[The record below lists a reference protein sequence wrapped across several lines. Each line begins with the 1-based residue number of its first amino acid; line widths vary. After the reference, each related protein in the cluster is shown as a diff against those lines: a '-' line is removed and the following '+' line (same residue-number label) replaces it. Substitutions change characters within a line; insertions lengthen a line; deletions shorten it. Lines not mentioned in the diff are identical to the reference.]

1 MYANSDLF
9 WCSQGVDKRGLLSL
23 TNGFAVRRWTIRLRA
38 LDIMPDIISFCA
50 SIWLASPSAVAV
62 GLACRNLSMKVSLRS
77 PVLFFLIKLIRHSAM
92 GARLTA
98 ARDCW
103 CTYSNLRAVILRNC
117 SEMWATWVIATT
129 QDFRDI
135 ACFSAII
142 KQAALPVQLL
152 LFFFFISCCFWALRL
167 GL

>member
-1 MYANSDLF
+1 MNHSPQGLGHYARYYIILRVYLISISVG
-9 WCSQGVDKRGLLSL
+9 CGG
-23 TNGFAVRRWTIRLRA
+23 WTH
-38 LDIMPDIISFCA
+38 MPS
-50 SIWLASPSAVAV
+50 W
-62 GLACRNLSMKVSLRS
+62 NLSMKVSLRS

-152 LFFFFISCCFWALRL
+152 LFFFFISCCF
-167 GL
+167 